1 MCSNGK
7 VRCSVSFVY
16 VLCGLPISGGM
27 SEAIQILCIYYMR
40 IQFFHLDFLSGVVYV
55 DVMHSHC
62 MVRVCRVLLLL
73 NSAVCIN
80 GKVCCSVSLF
90 VCSLWMAY
98 MCWFC
103 YYKKTRCLVSPSMS
117 PSWYRLGKLDTRPWI
132 PRGGW
137 SMMPVSCTSPGSLW
151 LLARGDVP
159 DALLS
164 LTTLIGRSDW
174 IGSEYSASDLAAYV
188 DAFLAAEENGDLS
201 VVRRRRKVW
210 KRGILRSPE

>member
-1 MCSNGK
+1 MLMSCIAIAWFEFAEYYCSSI
-7 VRCSVSFVY
+7 RQCVSMVKCVARY
-16 VLCGLPISGGM
+16 RSSCVLCGWPI
-27 SEAIQILCIYYMR
+27 
-40 IQFFHLDFLSGVVYV
+40 YV
-55 DVMHSHC
+55 GSVITRRRGAWCHQ
-62 MVRVCRVLLLL
+62 VCPHRG
-73 NSAVCIN
+73 I
-80 GKVCCSVSLF
+80 
-90 VCSLWMAY
+90 
-98 MCWFC
+98 
-103 YYKKTRCLVSPSMS
+103 
-117 PSWYRLGKLDTRPWI
+117 RLGKLDTRPWI

-174 IGSEYSASDLAAYV
+174 IGAEYSASDLAAYV
-188 DAFLAAEENGDLS
+188 DAFLVAEENGDVS